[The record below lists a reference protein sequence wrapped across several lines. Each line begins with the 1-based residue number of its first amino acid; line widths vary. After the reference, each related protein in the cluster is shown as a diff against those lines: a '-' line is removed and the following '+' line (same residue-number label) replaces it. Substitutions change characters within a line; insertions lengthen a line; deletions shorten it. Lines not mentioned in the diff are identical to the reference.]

1 MIKIPFVTVIIFFV
15 LCCVYNMQYSNALE
29 PPIKVITSYRNMVT
43 TEAPAKANAKANAKE
58 EPMYHKQRF
67 SLFYRARLRNAL

>member
-15 LCCVYNMQYSNALE
+15 LCCVYNMHYSNALE

-43 TEAPAKANAKANAKE
+43 TEAPAKANAQ